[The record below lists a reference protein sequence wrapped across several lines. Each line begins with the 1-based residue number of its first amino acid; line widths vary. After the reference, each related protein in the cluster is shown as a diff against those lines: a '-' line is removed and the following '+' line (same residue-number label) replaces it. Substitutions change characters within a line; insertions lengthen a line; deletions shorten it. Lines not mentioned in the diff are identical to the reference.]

1 MWQIKYC
8 GYIYGV
14 CHTKEFAELMNKG
27 IGGVGHIEKA
37 PPYSI
42 PPLPV
47 YHEKNLLSLNM
58 YKAEDFNTENAPK
71 EMVQY
76 IIDNVVDFGP
86 RYQHALSIIGR
97 DRCPLRMAYLGLYED
112 IEESMAEWCHDHDFC
127 VDLYDIEE
135 IFG

>member
-58 YKAEDFNTENAPK
+58 YKAEDFNTENAPIDK
-71 EMVQY
+71 ETRESIY
-76 IIDNVVDFGP
+76 IC
-86 RYQHALSIIGR
+86 L
-97 DRCPLRMAYLGLYED
+97 
-112 IEESMAEWCHDHDFC
+112 AE
-127 VDLYDIEE
+127 
-135 IFG
+135 